1 MGVYSSSQFF
11 GIFVGGTIG
20 GWAYG
25 LDGPAGVFIFS
36 AIVALLWFVVAV
48 TMKPPRF
55 TRTRMISVEVANAA
69 EARALEA
76 ELLAQAGVV
85 EATVALDE
93 GVAYIKVDSAQAD
106 DVDLDAF
113 SRRSAQTSASQPT

>member
-1 MGVYSSSQFF
+1 M
-11 GIFVGGTIG
+11 
-20 GWAYG
+20 
-25 LDGPAGVFIFS
+25 
-36 AIVALLWFVVAV
+36 ALLWFVVAV